1 MSLRILIESPLLEK
15 PCSRIKGVDE
25 GKNILK
31 KLWNVLSKTPNAVG
45 LAAPQIGIP
54 KRACVV
60 KSEKGTLELIN
71 PVILDQSGIIIF
83 EEGCLSYPGKS
94 VITERSRNIVVQ
106 CDNYNRPLYLDASTN
121 SSFLEVVCVQ
131 HEIDHLN
138 GKTMF
143 DRKTNRSDIMGFADL

>member
-1 MSLRILIESPLLEK
+1 LSLKILVESPLLEK
-15 PCSRIKGVDE
+15 PCSKITDMNE
-25 GKNILK
+25 GRGIIRE
-31 KLWNVLSKTPNAVG
+31 LWDVLGETPNAVG

-60 KSEKGTLELIN
+60 STERGRLELIN
-71 PVILDQSGIIIF
+71 PVIIDASGIIIY

-106 CDNYNRPLYLDASTN
+106 CDNYRRPVRLDASTN